1 MALIKCKQC
10 GNLISDK
17 ATKCPKCGCAT
28 NKDLTNYQVDED
40 RVLAEEPVNYEEVS
54 GSNTKKYLLIALLVA
69 AIVGGGYWWYSQ
81 SGGDREILQFV
92 EQFAKAIETGDRQAI
107 CLLYPN
113 AEKAESFDV
122 SYHKDSV
129 VVSHQHG
136 NDTIDVK
143 LSYRQSL
150 KIVKDNNKQM
160 RIVSSKGIFS
170 YPADQINFAMK
181 TGWID
186 ASLDDVE
193 RAERLSE
200 KEYVAWI
207 EKRAIEAMKSKVKV
221 VQSSVKRGEN
231 VGNYGSTSADVYNY
245 EVVLENM
252 NNCDIA
258 ADVYIVSVVVRGYD
272 FTMWA
277 DEEETKEPYSESCN
291 SLTGKM
297 IPKKGTV
304 IYSWKSEEYGGAHG
318 GRVPER
324 LECKVIFSPTRG
336 DALAAY
342 ELTGKEY
349 LEYLDWKRKQ

>member
-1 MALIKCKQC
+1 MALIKCNNC
-10 GNLISDK
+10 GHMISDK
-17 ATKCPKCGCAT
+17 AVRCPKCGSPVKKEET
-28 NKDLTNYQVDED
+28 LRLSDEEIVVYEEPMPYKED
-40 RVLAEEPVNYEEVS
+40 RTS
-54 GSNTKKYLLIALLVA
+54 IIKRYLLVALLVV
-69 AIVGGGYWWYSQ
+69 AIIGGGYWWYSQ
-81 SGGDREILQFV
+81 SGDEKDAIQLTDLFV
-92 EQFAKAIETGDRQAI
+92 KAIETGDRQAI
-107 CLLYPN
+107 CQLYPN

-122 SYHKDSV
+122 SYHRDSV
-129 VVSHQHG
+129 VVSRQHG

-193 RAERLSE
+193 RVERLSE

-324 LECKVIFSPTRG
+324 LECKVIFSPTKE